1 MRRLAVLL
9 ACALGGCA
17 AAEGPSLDTVR
28 AARIAPANYK
38 AELLAY
44 LRNFLNDP
52 TNVRSASVSEP
63 ALGRFQG
70 EERYFSCV
78 RFDAKT
84 SYGRYRG
91 SRDHLAVYF
100 GGKLEHFVELRP
112 GVDDDR
118 CRTAEYRAFPELEQL
133 TRR

>member
-9 ACALGGCA
+9 ACVLGGCA
-17 AAEGPSLDTVR
+17 AVEGPSLDTVR
-28 AARIAPANYK
+28 SARMEPANYK
-38 AELLAY
+38 TELLAY

-52 TNVRSASVSEP
+52 TNVRNAFVSPP

-112 GVDDDR
+112 DVAQER
-118 CRTAEYRAFPELEQL
+118 CGAAEYGPFPELEQL

>member
-1 MRRLAVLL
+1 MRRLAIAL
-9 ACALGGCA
+9 ACALSGCA
-17 AAEGPSLDTVR
+17 GAEGPSLASLQ
-28 AARIAPANYK
+28 AARTVPADYK

-52 TNVRSASVSEP
+52 TNVRGAYVSEP
-63 ALGRFQG
+63 VLGRFQG

-100 GGKLEHFVELRP
+100 GGKLEYFVELRP
-112 GVDDDR
+112 DAGDDR
-118 CRTAEYRAFPELEQL
+118 CRTVDYGPFPELERL
-133 TRR
+133 ARR

>member
-1 MRRLAVLL
+1 MRRLALLLVLV
-9 ACALGGCA
+9 LGGCA
-17 AAEGPSLDTVR
+17 DGPTLETSR
-28 AARIAPANYK
+28 AARLAPINYRG
-38 AELLAY
+38 ELIAY

-52 TNVRSASVSEP
+52 TNVRNAYVSEP

-78 RFDAKT
+78 RFDART

-91 SRDHLAVYF
+91 SRDNLAVYF

-112 GVDDDR
+112 DVQDDR
-118 CRTAEYRAFPELEQL
+118 CRNADYVPFPELEQL
-133 TRR
+133 KR

>member
-1 MRRLAVLL
+1 MRRLTLLL
-9 ACALGGCA
+9 ALALGGCA
-17 AAEGPSLDTVR
+17 DGPTLETIR
-28 AARIAPANYK
+28 TARVAPANYR

-52 TNVRSASVSEP
+52 TNVRNAYVSEP

-78 RFDAKT
+78 RFDART
-84 SYGRYRG
+84 SYGSYRG

-100 GGKLEHFVELRP
+100 GGKLEHFAELRP
-112 GVDDDR
+112 DAASER
-118 CRTAEYRAFPELEQL
+118 CRGANYLPFPELEQL
-133 TRR
+133 KR